1 MTEVIGTI
9 LAFLAVLVVLI
20 LVHELGHFIAA
31 KRAGITVQ
39 EFGIGFPPRIWS
51 VVWHGTRYSV
61 NWIPLGGFVKMLGED
76 GEVEAEK
83 MRQRGLSEAAID
95 KAMAGAFN
103 RKPVWVR
110 FLVLL
115 AGVVMNFLLATSLFA
130 VAFSVPEPIAVTPV
144 TVTQIPDET
153 PNSPAEGK
161 LIVGDKILGADG
173 KRFPSSRTLIEYVA
187 SRAGHPVTLNLSR
200 KVDGVF
206 VPVDVVVTP
215 RHLTAEQ
222 RAEGLGAVGFA
233 LRSTI
238 ALAPARAS
246 GPIDAIHKGIAK
258 TATIA
263 EQIPSGLGRALAGLL
278 GLAPN
283 EGGAMGPIGIA
294 QVTGEVLQEPLYTQ
308 LYWVALLSVNL
319 AVLNI
324 LPFPP
329 LDGGRLAVVAIEA
342 LRRRRLSARREALI
356 YFTGFMV
363 LMALV
368 ILITIQD
375 IGRLP
380 GS

>member
-61 NWIPLGGFVKMLGED
+61 NAIPLGGFVKMLGED

-83 MRQRGLSEAAID
+83 MRQRGLSEAAVD

-115 AGVVMNFLLATSLFA
+115 AGVVMNFLLATVLFA
-130 VAFSVPEPIAVTPV
+130 VAFSLPEPVAVTPV
-144 TVTQIPDET
+144 RVISIQD
-153 PNSPAEGK
+153 NSPAAEA
-161 LIVGDKILGADG
+161 LLVGDRIIGADG
-173 KRFPSSRTLIEYVA
+173 KRFSRSKPLIDYIA
-187 SRAGHPVTLNLSR
+187 SRAGHPVTLNLAR
-200 KVDGVF
+200 KGMPLNVS
-206 VPVDVVVTP
+206 VTP
-215 RHLTAEQ
+215 RHLSDEQ
-222 RAEGLGAVGFA
+222 RAEGLGAVGFG

-246 GPIDAIHKGIAK
+246 GPIAAVQQGIAE

-263 EQIPSGLGRALAGLL
+263 AQIPSGLGRALAGLL

-308 LYWVALLSVNL
+308 LYWVGLLSVNL

-329 LDGGRLAVVAIEA
+329 LDGGRLAVVGIEA

-380 GS
+380 GV